1 MTSDRQTPE
10 INYVDRQKVDMFIMC
25 NQKYFPE
32 DKIMFLKEK
41 LYKMDESRFSMVSA
55 VELKEPTTILL
66 MSLFLG
72 SLGVDRF
79 MLEET
84 GVGILKLLTWGC
96 CGILTLIDW
105 FSVQKKAKE
114 LNFRNIM
121 TVL

>member
-1 MTSDRQTPE
+1 MTSNRETPE
-10 INYVDRQKVDMFIMC
+10 INYVDRQKVDMFIMS
-25 NQKYFPE
+25 NQKYFPS
-32 DKIMFLKEK
+32 DKIIFLKEK
-41 LYKMDESRFSMVSA
+41 LYRMDESRFSMVSA

-66 MSLFLG
+66 ISLFLG

-79 MLEET
+79 MLGET
-84 GVGILKLLTWGC
+84 GVGVLKLLTCGC

>member
-1 MTSDRQTPE
+1 MTSNRETPE
-10 INYVDRQKVDMFIMC
+10 INYVDRQKVDMFIMS
-25 NQKYFPE
+25 NQKYFPS
-32 DKIMFLKEK
+32 DKIIFLKEK
-41 LYKMDESRFSMVSA
+41 LYRMDESRFSMVSA

-66 MSLFLG
+66 ISLFLG

-79 MLEET
+79 MLGET